1 MKRTFVIL
9 AALAIV
15 AGCAMW
21 QKAPADDPAT
31 PNDEAADHAA
41 DVAKEEAQVEAV
53 AAVAVALVPPP
64 LSWIIPLIT
73 QGILG
78 AAAMR
83 RQ

>member
-9 AALAIV
+9 AVLTIV
-15 AGCAMW
+15 TGCAMW
-21 QKAPADDPAT
+21 TKAPVDDPST

-41 DVAKEEAQVEAV
+41 NVEREEAQVEAV

-73 QGILG
+73 QGLLG

>member
-9 AALAIV
+9 AVLVIV
-15 AGCAMW
+15 TGCAMW
-21 QKAPADDPAT
+21 AKAPADDPAT
-31 PNDEAADHAA
+31 LNNEAADHAA
-41 DVAKEEAQVEAV
+41 NVEKEEAQVRAV